1 MKLIVKPHTIE
12 IDKSSLV
19 NEKEIDVSKVE
30 FEFSEEITEE
40 YVKDAYFT
48 LEGNT
53 YKVMIINN
61 ECSIP
66 YEVLSEKGQVEIGV
80 VAYLL
85 ENNVEI
91 KRYNPSPIYIATLYG
106 SLKDEYENTKPI
118 TPSDKE
124 QMEQAIQDIE
134 VKMNNLDIDAEKV
147 GTTATITIT
156 KKDGTTKSVDV
167 NDGDSGIVVFSI
179 VDGHLIGTSENATN
193 LTNYS
198 IQNGHLYLTIEEV

>member
-1 MKLIVKPHTIE
+1 MRIIVGEHKVKIQKE
-12 IDKSSLV
+12 II
-19 NEKEIDVSKVE
+19 NEKEIDITKCKFE
-30 FEFSEEITEE
+30 FEEPITEE
-40 YVKDAYFT
+40 YVKNAYFT
-48 LEGNT
+48 FNGVS

-66 YEVLSEKGQVEIGV
+66 YEVLSKKGVVEIGV

-85 ENNVEI
+85 DNNVEV
-91 KRYNPSPIYIATLYG
+91 KRYNPSPAYFDTFTG
-106 SLKDEYENTKPI
+106 SLKDSYENTKPI

-124 QMEQAIQDIE
+124 QMEQAIQDME
-134 VKMNNLDIDAEKV
+134 VKMDNLDIDAEKV

-179 VDGHLIGTSENATN
+179 VNGHLIGTSENATN

-198 IQNGHLYLTIEEV
+198 IQNGHLYLTIEE